1 MYLFKKA
8 FTLLAFL
15 LLTAFV
21 NAGDDDQLVIGTQ
34 VRRILKDAGHRT
46 ASNFVEELNIIVH
59 ELIDAAIRRAEANGR
74 RTVQAYDL

>member
-1 MYLFKKA
+1 MQLFKQLFA
-8 FTLLAFL
+8 FIFTLFMTFA
-15 LLTAFV
+15 
-21 NAGDDDQLVIGTQ
+21 NAGEDDQLVIGTQ

-46 ASNFVEELNIIVH
+46 ASNFVEELNIVVH

>member
-1 MYLFKKA
+1 MHLLRKFLALLVTLFIEFA
-8 FTLLAFL
+8 
-15 LLTAFV
+15 
-21 NAGDDDQLVIGTQ
+21 NAGEDDQLVIGTQ

-46 ASNFVEELNIIVH
+46 ASNFVEELNIVVH